1 MADTNL
7 KLDRIAL
14 SEISDDDEE
23 VVLVT
28 AAAKTSLTTPV
39 TNRKNTSDDEDQENP
54 PKEANLV
61 LGTGLE
67 SGGSDE
73 AQRSEAQAAG
83 MMVLSLLDKII
94 GVVDQIQLTQNS
106 LESRQENMEKS
117 VTSITSELNKLT
129 KNHVSTAHTVNKLL
143 DKVRKVNTNVKGVR
157 ADLDKQVGQIKKLEN
172 NEHELL
178 KRKNFKVLIYQDKEK
193 QVKTTKKAASEEGE
207 QVLSEGG
214 EEERGEDEE
223 VEIEETVEESRAAR
237 IKRSGMQRVDVIKKA
252 FSKEQMEKTRQR
264 TKENLEKTRQRTK
277 ENLEKTRLRTRENFQ
292 KTRLSLGK
300 KMGKLGTK
308 MAPSTE
314 RKEKLRV
321 SRDKLKKSLTQ
332 KSANHAKR
340 PKITT
345 YRVPPFTFYVKKVRE
360 GEVEPEPEAE
370 PEEEEEVEEEEQP
383 EQEQAQEYE
392 DEEEEEVEE
401 GQLVNLSPEME
412 VVLGESRLVVQD
424 RVRPGERASH

>member
-28 AAAKTSLTTPV
+28 AAAKTSLTTPA
-39 TNRKNTSDDEDQENP
+39 TNRKNTSEDEDQDNP

-67 SGGSDE
+67 GGESDE
-73 AQRSEAQAAG
+73 AQRSEAQATG

-129 KNHVSTAHTVNKLL
+129 KSHVSTAHTVNKLL

-157 ADLDKQVGQIKKLEN
+157 TDLDKQVGQIKKLEN

-223 VEIEETVEESRAAR
+223 VEIEEIVEESRAAR
-237 IKRSGMQRVDVIKKA
+237 IKRSGLQRVDVLKKA

-277 ENLEKTRLRTRENFQ
+277 ENLEKTRLRTRENLQ

-308 MAPSTE
+308 MAPNTE

-321 SRDKLKKSLTQ
+321 SRDKLKKSL
-332 KSANHAKR
+332 SSNHAKR

-370 PEEEEEVEEEEQP
+370 PEDEEEEEEEEQP

-392 DEEEEEVEE
+392 DEEVDE
-401 GQLVNLSPEME
+401 GQLVNLNPEME